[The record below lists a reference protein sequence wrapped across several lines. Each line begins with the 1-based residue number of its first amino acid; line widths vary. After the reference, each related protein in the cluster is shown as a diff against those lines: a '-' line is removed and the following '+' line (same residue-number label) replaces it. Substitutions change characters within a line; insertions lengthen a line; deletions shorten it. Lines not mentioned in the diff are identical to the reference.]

1 MCFCLRVKF
10 FIPARYFSIRVFSW
24 DIPTPWMFSWDI
36 PTRAQGIYE
45 DNTRGVGYIPGK
57 HPYQTY
63 YRTQYQYGHLTDQRK
78 KVLRMLLNGSMY
90 LLTDQR
96 EKVLWML
103 LNGSMYLE
111 RCFS

>member
-1 MCFCLRVKF
+1 MFAQTCQSCLRKHDFRVDFDPYEQQKTE
-10 FIPARYFSIRVFSW
+10 IISARAAKNRV
-24 DIPTPWMFSWDI
+24 
-36 PTRAQGIYE
+36 
-45 DNTRGVGYIPGK
+45 
-57 HPYQTY
+57 
-63 YRTQYQYGHLTDQRK
+63 LTDQRE

-90 LLTDQR
+90 LLTHQR

>member
-78 KVLRMLLNGSMY
+78 KSVADAVEWQHVFTYGPKGKSVV
-90 LLTDQR
+90 DAV
-96 EKVLWML
+96 EW
-103 LNGSMYLE
+103 
-111 RCFS
+111 